1 MEMQNGTLM
10 PDKRISLS
18 HDAPY
23 CKRGKCSM
31 KELSERKGGV
41 EWCDREAVRGSVW
54 ARFHHWCL
62 KRKAIVFFQYVV
74 P

>member
-1 MEMQNGTLM
+1 MEPSCQPICQDERNFIIMMDHKPGN
-10 PDKRISLS
+10 
-18 HDAPY
+18 
-23 CKRGKCSM
+23 CSM
-31 KELSERKGGV
+31 KDISEGKSGV

-62 KRKAIVFFQYVV
+62 KRKVMVFFQYVV